1 MQTLDEMRSLGLLT
15 QEQYLEI
22 RSYVMKH
29 PRPEQIQAMPAHLWR
44 AMLHAD
50 ALLYPDEEP
59 GALH

>member
-50 ALLYPDEEP
+50 ALMYPDDAP
-59 GALH
+59 PSLH